1 MFPPKFSLQ
10 IDVKYVLPVFPTE
23 LIDGTL
29 FDSFGISCRFFISK
43 DSSVLTAFLRR
54 SQKLNQKAAFS
65 KNVHMSAV
73 AGAV

>member
-1 MFPPKFSLQ
+1 MIQTGLDHTWYSIGL
-10 IDVKYVLPVFPTE
+10 VFPTE